1 MTPPPGLEDTIS
13 PRKVLRLRKA
23 TYGLKQSPRA
33 WYHKLSTTLI
43 NHGFKKYH
51 SDTTLFTLQSAKG
64 IVVVLIYVDD
74 LIIFRDNQEGI
85 KDIKAHLNSVFD
97 IKDLGELKY
106 FLGIEVCRSPEGVF
120 LSQRKYTLDLLCETG
135 KLRAKPIDTPLLDGY
150 QVERMGERHDP
161 PYEDPF
167 GYRRLVCK
175 LIYLTLT
182 RPDICYAV
190 NQVSQYMKA
199 PTTYHWSLLERILHY
214 LKGSPGQGIWMGK
227 NSNTDLVG
235 YCDADWGGDKTDR
248 RSVTGYCTFIKG
260 NLVTWKTKKQKVVSM
275 SSAESEYP
283 AMRKFTTELTWL
295 KALLE
300 DLHIKTTTP
309 IPMHCDN
316 QAAIHIATNSVF
328 HERTKHI
335 ELDCHKVREKIEE
348 GVTLPYFTPSKDQL
362 ADIFTKAASRQVC
375 SHIFSKL
382 GLVDLTHP

>member
-1 MTPPPGLEDTIS
+1 ML
-13 PRKVLRLRKA
+13 V
-23 TYGLKQSPRA
+23 
-33 WYHKLSTTLI
+33 
-43 NHGFKKYH
+43 
-51 SDTTLFTLQSAKG
+51 
-64 IVVVLIYVDD
+64 YVDD
-74 LIIFRDNQEGI
+74 LIISGDDHEGI

-106 FLGIEVCRSPEGVF
+106 FLGIEVCRSPEGLF

-135 KLRAKPIDTPLLDGY
+135 KLGAKPVDTPLPNGY
-150 QVERMGERHDP
+150 QVEQKGERNDP
-161 PYEDPF
+161 PYEDPSR
-167 GYRRLVCK
+167 YRRLVGK

-199 PTTYHWSLLERILHY
+199 PTTYHWNILERILHY
-214 LKGSPGQGIWMGK
+214 LKKSPGQGIWMGK
-227 NSNTDLVG
+227 NDNTDLVG
-235 YCDADWGGDKTDR
+235 YCDADWAGDRTDR
-248 RSVTGYCTFIKG
+248 RSTTGYCTFIGG

-275 SSAESEYP
+275 SSAESEYR
-283 AMRKFTTELTWL
+283 AMRKLTTELTWL

-300 DLHIKTTTP
+300 ELGIKPSTP

-316 QAAIHIATNSVF
+316 EAAIHIATNSVF

-348 GVTLPYFTPSKDQL
+348 GVTLPYYTPSVDQL
-362 ADIFTKAASRQVC
+362 ADIVTKATCHKVC
-375 SHIFSKL
+375 DHIHNKL